1 MSDKISAIKNYDPK
15 KISSVGAT
23 AVLPSVVYIPEVICD
38 PGGIYGQAFMNR
50 LFD

>member
-1 MSDKISAIKNYDPK
+1 MCDKISAIKNYDPK
-15 KISSVGAT
+15 KTSSVEAT
-23 AVLPSVVYIPEVICD
+23 TALSPVVYIPEVICD